1 MADNK
6 YSKNDYFECDLAYGS
21 GVQHLKF
28 HHSRLLKL
36 ATPPN
41 PIEPAKDD
49 RKEIRRSIENPIG
62 APRLKTIA
70 APGKT
75 AVVIVTD
82 QTRPTPL
89 KKIIPLLL
97 EELLGAGVSAKD
109 ITILFAPGTHRPS
122 TVNEMKACVGDE
134 VFSQIRCQSHDSE
147 QMDGIVSLGTSS
159 LGTPIELNRI
169 AVEADIRICVNMV
182 EPHHSAGWSGGA
194 KNIMPGIASKRSVFQ
209 HHSLSANPGVEIGR
223 IAGNPF
229 KEDID
234 EIGKFFGV
242 DFSVDVVLTEK
253 FELIRSFA
261 GGLIE
266 ANHAAAKYAEKLLLV
281 KIPRP
286 AEIVIGSVGGA
297 PRDKTFW
304 QAEGKNLIRVS
315 PVVREKG
322 IVILVAEC
330 AEGFGDPRFGEIL
343 NSGTPADIIENF
355 SKQDY
360 TVLGNKAFRFA
371 KLMQKASVYFVTK
384 GIQQEQLQTLPVR
397 FFPNLQEAVDHAVAQ
412 MDRDAGI
419 LVVPNTAAVL
429 LKATV

>member
-1 MADNK
+1 MVTSQ
-6 YSKNDYFECDLAYGS
+6 YPKNSYFEYDLAYGS
-21 GVQHLKF
+21 SFQHLKF
-28 HHSRLLKL
+28 PRNYLLKL

-41 PIEPAKDD
+41 PIEPAEDD

-62 APRLKTIA
+62 APRLKTVA

-75 AVVIVTD
+75 AVIIVTD
-82 QTRPTPL
+82 QTRPVPL
-89 KKIIPLLL
+89 QKIIPLLL

-122 TVNEMKACVGDE
+122 TPDEMKACVGDE

-147 QMDGIVSLGTSS
+147 KMDDIVSLGASS
-159 LGTPIELNRI
+159 IGTPIELNRK

-194 KNIMPGIASKRSVFQ
+194 KNIMPGISSKRSVFQ
-209 HHSLSANPGVEIGR
+209 HHSLTTKFGVEIGK

-234 EIGKFFGV
+234 EIGKSFGV

-266 ANHAAAKYAEKLLLV
+266 ANHAAAKYAEELLLV

-286 AEIVIGSVGGA
+286 PEIVIGSVGGT
-297 PRDKTFW
+297 PRDRTFW

-330 AEGFGDPRFGEIL
+330 AEGFGDPKFGKIL

-355 SKQDY
+355 AGQDY

-371 KLMQKASVYFVTK
+371 KLLQKASVFFVSE
-384 GIQQEQLQTLPVR
+384 GIRPQQLQTLPVR
-397 FFPNLQEAVDHAVAQ
+397 FFPNLQQAVDCAIEEIN
-412 MDRDAGI
+412 RDAGI

-429 LKATV
+429 LRVAV